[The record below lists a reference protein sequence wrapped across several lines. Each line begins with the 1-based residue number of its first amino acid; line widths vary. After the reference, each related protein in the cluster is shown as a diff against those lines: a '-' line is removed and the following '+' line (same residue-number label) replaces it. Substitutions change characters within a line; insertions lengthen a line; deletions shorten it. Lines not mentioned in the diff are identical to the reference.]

1 MNASFS
7 VFRYMLILVALTVT
21 SQKLSAQQKSILETV
36 DKHQQIYPSSCI
48 PSSIEMILK
57 YNNKVG
63 INYFNLQ
70 HGWKNRNDGSFDN
83 FDGKTINGL
92 KFRHQFQNKRGVGFP
107 LDELYKTISDEL
119 ANRRKVVISLV
130 SGQGMW
136 HIWVIDGK
144 TESGDFIAYS
154 RDFNNGY
161 TMAVADVKKRV
172 KAMQGTDIITYSSS
186 KK

>member
-1 MNASFS
+1 MNAFS
-7 VFRYMLILVALTVT
+7 SIFRYMLTFVVLTVI
-21 SQKLSAQQKSILETV
+21 SQKLGAQQKSILETV

-63 INYFNLQ
+63 LNYFNLQ
-70 HGWKNRNDGSFDN
+70 HDWKNRNDGSFDY

-92 KFRHQFQNKRGVGFP
+92 KFRHRFRNKRGAGFP
-107 LDELYKTISDEL
+107 LVELYKTISDEL

-130 SGQGMW
+130 SGQRMW
-136 HIWVIDGK
+136 HIWVIDGIA
-144 TESGDFIAYS
+144 ESGDFVAYS

-161 TMAVADVKKRV
+161 TMVIADVKKRV
-172 KAMQGTDIITYSSS
+172 KAMQGTDIITYSSL